1 MFLFVEACSIV
12 LHILNLTYSYYLY
25 NCLRSLP
32 KGVKSMASTGNYI
45 GNYKIIDQLSSDAVN
60 YVYLAEHIS
69 SPGRPVVLKV
79 FTTFLNSAEESN
91 AFLQE
96 AYSLV
101 RLRHPFILSM
111 FDSGIAAGYPFLVSE
126 YLFPPV
132 TLRDR
137 INRQSSNPLP
147 LQEALTICIQ
157 VGQALDYAHQQEIIH
172 RQLKPEHIL
181 YNASGEALLTD
192 FGLAAVKTQPDN
204 QSGADPYL
212 APEQL
217 QGAISRSKLS
227 DQYALGC
234 IAYELFTGHQPTPD
248 PIPPTQL
255 NPSLPVPIEQ
265 AILKAMSKKLTERHA
280 NVRAFITMLS
290 ASSHNGVP
298 ATSDEAPTMLA
309 ETPTLTA
316 SAAITRPFSAD
327 TPAESSPEPIVSGAG
342 PNVETIALASTGTLS
357 PLVERKE
364 EIHALASMDA
374 GPTPIPTGESGA
386 IIGSSAPISRRRRP
400 RRLVAFVLVALV
412 VLLII
417 GSLPFLVPYLLG
429 IIPASAAT
437 VTITPA
443 SKHLDK
449 TYTVLAVTG
458 TPDPTQMQV
467 QARIISYTT
476 PTKSM
481 TVNATGTQHQDATT
495 ATGQVTITASQ
506 GTVPAT
512 FLLIQSNSGVNV
524 TVNVTQPVSSG
535 SATFNATADNP
546 GQSGNIPANDI
557 NHYYNLTKNPSIVFY
572 AQNTQA
578 FTGGQDAQDFTFV
591 QQSDIDNATNSLQTE
606 LMSSAQA
613 VVQNQIHANEQTVQD
628 IQCTPRVKSNH
639 QANDKAANVTVQVAV
654 TCSVEVYVP
663 QDMKAMASQ
672 LLGADAYS
680 QLGANYA
687 LIGDTVT
694 GTPAVAS
701 LPTDNGTVSYMV
713 EVQGIWVYQ
722 FSTAQKQSLAQS
734 IAGKTQA
741 DTMALLLKQ
750 QGVTKISINTSG
762 FGNALPSS
770 PGDIKF
776 VIVNVAGLHATPG
789 S

>member
-1 MFLFVEACSIV
+1 
-12 LHILNLTYSYYLY
+12 
-25 NCLRSLP
+25 
-32 KGVKSMASTGNYI
+32 MASTGNYI
-45 GNYKIIDQLSSDAVN
+45 GNYKIIDQLSSDVVN

-79 FTTFLNSAEESN
+79 FTTFLNSAGESN

-96 AYSLV
+96 AYFLV
-101 RLRHPFILSM
+101 RLRHPFILPM
-111 FDSGIAAGYPFLVSE
+111 FDSGIAAGYPLLVTE

-147 LQEALTICIQ
+147 LQEALTICTQ

-172 RQLKPEHIL
+172 RQLKPEYIL

-192 FGLAAVKTQPDN
+192 FGLATVKTQPDN

-234 IAYELFTGHQPTPD
+234 IAYELFTGHQPAPD

-255 NPSLPVPIEQ
+255 NPSLTVPIEQ
-265 AILKAMSKKLTERHA
+265 AILKAIAKKLAERHA
-280 NVRAFITMLS
+280 NVRAFITALS
-290 ASSHNGVP
+290 ASSNNGVP
-298 ATSDEAPTMLA
+298 VTSDEGPIMLA
-309 ETPTLTA
+309 DTPTLIA
-316 SAAITRPFSAD
+316 SAAITRPFSAE
-327 TPAESSPEPIVSGAG
+327 TPAESSPEATVSGAG
-342 PNVETIALASTGTLS
+342 SEAEAIALASTGTLS
-357 PLVERKE
+357 PLVENKE
-364 EIHALASMDA
+364 EIPAVAPVGA
-374 GPTPIPTGESGA
+374 VPTPIPIAESGA
-386 IIGSSAPISRRRRP
+386 IIGSGAPISRRRRP
-400 RRLVAFVLVALV
+400 RRLVAFVLLALV

-417 GSLPFLVPYLLG
+417 GSLPFLVPYLLS

-437 VTITPA
+437 VTIIPA

-449 TYTVLAVTG
+449 TYTLLAVTG

-481 TVNATGTQHQDATT
+481 TVNATGKGHQDATAAKGT
-495 ATGQVTITASQ
+495 LILTNASENITIGSVNISGSSGVLVTNDAAFVLTIGGTTTVSAHAVNPGSGGNISAYDINGTYGIATFGTQN
-506 GTVPAT
+506 GTVY
-512 FLLIQSNSGVNV
+512 V
-524 TVNVTQPVSSG
+524 
-535 SATFNATADNP
+535 
-546 GQSGNIPANDI
+546 
-557 NHYYNLTKNPSIVFY
+557 
-572 AQNTQA
+572 QNTSA
-578 FTGGQDAQDFTFV
+578 FTGGQDAFDYVFV
-591 QQSDIDNATNSLQTE
+591 QQSDVDNVTNSLEGQ
-606 LMSSAQA
+606 LMSAAQT
-613 VVQNQIHANEQTVQD
+613 VVQNQIHANEQKVQD

-654 TCSVEVYVP
+654 TCSAEVYVP

-672 LLGADAYS
+672 LLGADASS

-694 GTPAVAS
+694 GTPTVAS

-713 EVQGIWVYQ
+713 EAQGIWVYQ
-722 FSTAQKQSLAQS
+722 FSTAQKQSFAQS

-741 DTMALLLKQ
+741 DTTALLLKQ
-750 QGVTKISINTSG
+750 QGVTKISINSSG

-770 PGDIKF
+770 AGDIKF
-776 VIVNVAGLHATPG
+776 VIVNVAGLQATPG

>member
-1 MFLFVEACSIV
+1 
-12 LHILNLTYSYYLY
+12 
-25 NCLRSLP
+25 
-32 KGVKSMASTGNYI
+32 MASTGNYI
-45 GNYKIIDQLSSDAVN
+45 GNYKIIDQLSSDAVK

-79 FTTFLNSAEESN
+79 FTTFLTSAEESN
-91 AFLQE
+91 AFLKE

-101 RLRHPFILSM
+101 RLRHPFILPM

-137 INRQSSNPLP
+137 INRHSSNPLP
-147 LQEALTICIQ
+147 LQEAMTICTQ
-157 VGQALDYAHQQEIIH
+157 VGQALDYAHQQEVIH

-181 YNASGEALLTD
+181 YNASGEAMLTD
-192 FGLAAVKTQPDN
+192 FGLATVKTQPDN

-217 QGAISRSKLS
+217 QGAINRSKLS

-234 IAYELFTGHQPTPD
+234 IAYELFTGHQPAPD

-255 NPSLPVPIEQ
+255 NPALPVPIEQ
-265 AILKAMSKKLTERHA
+265 AILKAMAKKLTERHA
-280 NVRAFITMLS
+280 KVRAFIAALS
-290 ASSHNGVP
+290 ASSDNGVP

-316 SAAITRPFSAD
+316 SAAITRPFSAE
-327 TPAESSPEPIVSGAG
+327 TPAESSPEATVSGAG
-342 PNVETIALASTGTLS
+342 PNVEAIALASTGTLS

-364 EIHALASMDA
+364 EIPALASMDA
-374 GPTPIPTGESGA
+374 APTPIPSGESGA
-386 IIGSSAPISRRRRP
+386 IIGSGAPISRRRRP

-458 TPDPTQMQV
+458 TPDSTQTQV

-481 TVNATGTQHQDATT
+481 TVNATGTQHQDATA
-495 ATGQVTITASQ
+495 ATGQVTITANQ

-512 FLLIQSNSGVNV
+512 FLLIQSSSGVNV
-524 TVNVTQPVSSG
+524 TVNVSQPVSSG
-535 SATFNATADNP
+535 SATFSATADNT
-546 GQSGNIPANDI
+546 GQSGNIPAYSI
-557 NHYYNLTKNPSIVFY
+557 NHYYNLVSNPSIIFY
-572 AQNTQA
+572 AQNTQG
-578 FTGGQDAQDFTFV
+578 FTGGQDAQNVTFV
-591 QQSDIDNATNSLQTE
+591 QQSDIDNVTNSLQTQ

-613 VVQNQIHANEQTVQD
+613 VVQNQIHANEQKVQD

-654 TCSVEVYVP
+654 VCSVEVYVP

-672 LLGADAYS
+672 LLGADASS

-713 EVQGIWVYQ
+713 EAQGIWVYQ

-741 DTMALLLKQ
+741 DTTALLLKQ

-776 VIVNVAGLHATPG
+776 VIVNVAGLQATPG